1 MLLREIERED
11 LNTSYLELLNELSPS
26 SHKVN
31 FDKEWFTFNSNDDHY
46 ILVVSHHSRIVGTAS
61 LLLERKLDGRI
72 AGHIEDVIVSRP
84 QRSAGL
90 GRMLINGL
98 IEIAKREQCY
108 KIVLNCS
115 DKNIPFYSKFG
126 FFYSDNGMKLIT

>member
-90 GRMLINGL
+90 GRMLIN
-98 IEIAKREQCY
+98 
-108 KIVLNCS
+108 
-115 DKNIPFYSKFG
+115 
-126 FFYSDNGMKLIT
+126 